1 MRSLL
6 QSFILFV
13 ICVSV
18 CQLAKA
24 ERPNRIFQMM
34 PKYPEKQD
42 DLLNKWEIF
51 SLQAAPS
58 ESGAFLAMAG
68 IHFKRNL
75 NTRVY
80 GHYSPMFE

>member
-1 MRSLL
+1 MRALL

-42 DLLNKWEIF
+42 DLLNK
-51 SLQAAPS
+51 
-58 ESGAFLAMAG
+58 
-68 IHFKRNL
+68 
-75 NTRVY
+75 
-80 GHYSPMFE
+80 